1 MSFAVF
7 QILFVF
13 YCYSTLNE
21 MSGTLIQDVFVK
33 YNTVLVSYM
42 YGNRI
47 YEYFAIEMNF
57 YQIKADSIRLS

>member
-42 YGNRI
+42 YENRI

-57 YQIKADSIRLS
+57 NQIKADSIRLS